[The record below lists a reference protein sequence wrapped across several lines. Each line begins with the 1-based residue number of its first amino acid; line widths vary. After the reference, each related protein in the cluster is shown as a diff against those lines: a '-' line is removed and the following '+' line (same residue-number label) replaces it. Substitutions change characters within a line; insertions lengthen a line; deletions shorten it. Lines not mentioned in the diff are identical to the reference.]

1 MVDYSNVS
9 TRAMLADLTISLWQ
23 AQRFNRAV
31 SDEVADS
38 KQAARDAGRYN
49 VHLFGPRRASKA
61 VAPEFAAVHDA
72 ASALY
77 DFHVAQT
84 LPWGGRGE
92 RLLATANFVAY
103 TDGMRARGAHF
114 RIAADRFVDAYP
126 RLRVEA
132 KPRLGALYDEADF
145 PPADE
150 VRRRFGY
157 EVEFLP
163 VPSGGDLRVDLPA
176 AAVAEIEQQ
185 VAERVE
191 ARAREAMGDAWRRLY
206 EAVARIR
213 KAAGETGSGRKS
225 PVYDTLIAHA
235 QETCAILAA
244 INVAQDERLDVLRRR
259 VEEELTGI
267 AVEDLRKDEVLRQD
281 TEQRAADI
289 MASMSA
295 FYAPAVQQEQEV
307 A

>member
-1 MVDYSNVS
+1 MTDYTNVS
-9 TRAMLADLTISLWQ
+9 ARAMLADLTISLWQ

-31 SDEVADS
+31 SDEVADR
-38 KQAARDAGRYN
+38 KHAARDAGRYN
-49 VHLFGPRRASKA
+49 VHLFGTRRKSKE

-103 TDGMRARGAHF
+103 SDGIRARGARF
-114 RIAADRFVDAYP
+114 RQAADLFVDAYP
-126 RLRVEA
+126 RLCA
-132 KPRLGALYDEADF
+132 AAPQRLGALYDEADF

-163 VPSGGDLRVDLPA
+163 VPNGGDLRVDLPA
-176 AAVAEIEQQ
+176 DAIAEIEQQ
-185 VAERVE
+185 VAARVE
-191 ARAREAMGDAWRRLY
+191 ARAREAMADAWRRLY

-213 KAAGETGSGRKS
+213 KAAGETESGRKGA
-225 PVYDTLIAHA
+225 VRDTLIAHA
-235 QETCAILAA
+235 QETCAILAS

-267 AVEDLRKDEVLRQD
+267 AVEDLRTDTRLRQD
-281 TEQRAADI
+281 TARRAEDI
-289 MASMSA
+289 MAAMGA
-295 FYAPAVQQEQEV
+295 FYQAPQREV

>member
-1 MVDYSNVS
+1 MTNYTNVS
-9 TRAMLADLTISLWQ
+9 ARAMLADLTISIWQ
-23 AQRFNRAV
+23 AQRFSRVV
-31 SDEVADS
+31 SDDVAERNHADLHV
-38 KQAARDAGRYN
+38 GRYN
-49 VHLFGPRRASKA
+49 KHLFGTRRASKD
-61 VAPEFAAVHDA
+61 VAPEFAAVHES

-77 DFHVAQT
+77 NFHVVQT

-103 TDGMRARGAHF
+103 SDGIRERGAAF
-114 RIAADRFVDAYP
+114 RRTADTFVDAYP

-132 KPRLGALYDEADF
+132 ETRLGALYDAADF

-157 EVEFLP
+157 EVEFSP

-176 AAVAEIEQQ
+176 DAVAAIEQQ
-185 VAERVE
+185 VTTRVE
-191 ARAREAMGDAWRRLY
+191 MRAREAMEDAWRRLY

-213 KAAGETGSGRKS
+213 KAAGDTESGRKGA
-225 PVYDTLIAHA
+225 VRDGLIEHA
-235 QETCAILAA
+235 RETCAILST
-244 INVAQDERLDVLRRR
+244 INVAQDERLDALRRR

-267 AVEDLRKDEVLRQD
+267 AVEDLRADKRLRQD
-281 TEQRAADI
+281 TARRAEDI
-289 MASMSA
+289 MAAMGA
-295 FYAPAVQQEQEV
+295 FYQAPQQEV